1 MEKKNDRRPTSSM
14 SRSEG
19 RGGGRGGGRGRGR
32 GGGRGAGRGGRGGGG
47 RGGGR
52 GGGNGDGAGK
62 PSESKENESANQKG
76 GKGDEAKDEPLVDKD
91 GFQKPKSRNR
101 RYRGKNN
108 SAATPSGENT
118 TKEQNAKTEV
128 QTEK

>member
-32 GGGRGAGRGGRGGGG
+32 GGGRGAGRGGRGGG
-47 RGGGR
+47 RGGSR

>member
-32 GGGRGAGRGGRGGGG
+32 GGGRGAGRGGRGGG
-47 RGGGR
+47 RGGAR

-62 PSESKENESANQKG
+62 PSESKENEPANQKG
-76 GKGDEAKDEPLVDKD
+76 GKGDEAKEEPLVDKD

>member
-32 GGGRGAGRGGRGGGG
+32 GGGRGAGRGGRGGG
-47 RGGGR
+47 RGGAR
-52 GGGNGDGAGK
+52 AGGNGDGAGK
-62 PSESKENESANQKG
+62 PSESKENDSANQKG
-76 GKGDEAKDEPLVDKD
+76 GKGDEAKEEPLVDKD

>member
-1 MEKKNDRRPTSSM
+1 MMVVN
-14 SRSEG
+14 
-19 RGGGRGGGRGRGR
+19 
-32 GGGRGAGRGGRGGGG
+32 
-47 RGGGR
+47 
-52 GGGNGDGAGK
+52 GNGDGAGK

>member
-32 GGGRGAGRGGRGGGG
+32 GGGRGAGRGGRGGG

-52 GGGNGDGAGK
+52 SGGNGDGAGK